1 MAGRKRR
8 ERCLSEPALNLQ
20 HGEWPMEQ
28 RVRVLRELNL
38 HPEEWPIEKDVIEL
52 ISRRTL
58 NLQQRLRI
66 TDGKRRVWILS
77 ER

>member
-1 MAGRKRR
+1 
-8 ERCLSEPALNLQ
+8 
-20 HGEWPMEQ
+20 MEQ
-28 RVRVLRELNL
+28 RARVLRELNL

-58 NLQQRLRI
+58 NIQQRLRI
-66 TDGKRRVWILS
+66 TDGKRRVRILR